1 MPKRDT
7 RELILATSLGLFNE
21 LGEPHVTTNHIADAA
36 DISPGNLYYHFN
48 NKQDIVLELFKRFIV
63 QLDPVISVPENTALE
78 AEDFWFQLHLSFELK
93 GQYRFLYRN
102 LVDLA
107 EQIPNLGRAFRGLFR
122 QEHDALA
129 TTLAG
134 LEQRGAL
141 QITPEEKSLLLNN
154 LMLALNYWLPFASM
168 FENNGLAPADSQARA
183 IAGVLQMVLPY
194 LREPEHDEM
203 AELMARYLQH

>member
-107 EQIPNLGRAFRGLFR
+107 EQIPNLGSAFRGLFR